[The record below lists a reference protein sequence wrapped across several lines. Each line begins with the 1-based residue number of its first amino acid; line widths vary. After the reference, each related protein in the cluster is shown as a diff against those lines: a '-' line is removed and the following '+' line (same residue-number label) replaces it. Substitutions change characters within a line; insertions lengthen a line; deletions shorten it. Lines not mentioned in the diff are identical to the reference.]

1 MNWQLLIKMVSFSL
15 HPALEW
21 RVLLSGKST
30 ERESRNE
37 SSLLKRIKGVD
48 KGGSPAGRGRRDAVS
63 ILFVHANYSSWV
75 TLLQI
80 EGTFLLYEKKRKL
93 NNRSPLP

>member
-30 ERESRNE
+30 EREPEREFALETN
-37 SSLLKRIKGVD
+37 R
-48 KGGSPAGRGRRDAVS
+48 GGSRGWFVDGARPEGRG
-63 ILFVHANYSSWV
+63 
-75 TLLQI
+75 
-80 EGTFLLYEKKRKL
+80 
-93 NNRSPLP
+93 